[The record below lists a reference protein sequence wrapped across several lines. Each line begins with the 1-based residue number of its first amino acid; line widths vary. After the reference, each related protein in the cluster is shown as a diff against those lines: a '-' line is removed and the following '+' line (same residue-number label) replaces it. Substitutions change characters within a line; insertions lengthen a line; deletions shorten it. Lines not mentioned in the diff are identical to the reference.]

1 LKNDEYE
8 YDIMISYCHED
19 KELVHKIHRFLA
31 DQGFKI
37 WIDRD
42 QIYGPGKKS

>member
-1 LKNDEYE
+1 
-8 YDIMISYCHED
+8 MISYCHED